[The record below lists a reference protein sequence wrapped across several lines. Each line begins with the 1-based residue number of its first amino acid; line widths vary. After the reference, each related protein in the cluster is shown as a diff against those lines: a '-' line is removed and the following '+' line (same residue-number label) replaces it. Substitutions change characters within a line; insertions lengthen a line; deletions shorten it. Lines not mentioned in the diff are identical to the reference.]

1 MMGCILGLLLSVT
14 PVENFS
20 KSAVGQFPSGF
31 KTYPLQ
37 RSKAVKVYTVQSEGG
52 QKFLH
57 ADASG
62 EAQDIGV
69 QIFRKLDWDI
79 QTQPRLSW
87 RWRAKS
93 LPVMP
98 AGAHRDD
105 NACGVY
111 VVFGGWSGQ
120 SIKYV
125 WSSDLPVGRVM
136 EKTPGRFV
144 VVVARS
150 GPVGLNTWQSMT
162 VDVAEDYRK
171 FFKKVSG
178 NPDGFGIL
186 TDGDQT
192 LSPAVCDYAEFE
204 ILSQENSAPL
214 GSVLF

>member
-1 MMGCILGLLLSVT
+1 VISSFAQAMI
-14 PVENFS
+14 VEDFS
-20 KSAVGQFPSGF
+20 RNAVGVFPPQF

-37 RSKAVKVYTVQSEGG
+37 RSKAAKVYTVQSEGR
-52 QKFLH
+52 QNYLH
-57 ADASG
+57 AEASG

-69 QIFRKLDWDI
+69 QIFRKLDWNI

-98 AGAHRDD
+98 AGVHRDD
-105 NACGVY
+105 NACAVY
-111 VVFGGWSGQ
+111 VTFGGWGGQ
-120 SIKYV
+120 AIKYV
-125 WSSDLPVGRVM
+125 WSSDLSVGRVM

-150 GPVGLNTWQSMT
+150 GPVGLNAWQPMI

-171 FFKKVSG
+171 FFKKELSE
-178 NPDGFGIL
+178 NPDGFGLL

-192 LSPAVCDYAEFE
+192 RSPAVCDYADFE
-204 ILSQENSAPL
+204 ILPR
-214 GSVLF
+214 